1 MKEGYIKPQ
10 DRKKILLITDDIR
23 VHSGV
28 ASIGRELVMNTSH
41 HYNWC
46 QIAGSVKHPDKGKA
60 VDMSKDINKE
70 SGVEDSYVKLYPVD
84 AYGDSDTLRT
94 ILKIEQ
100 PDAILLI
107 TDPRYFEYVFNMEE
121 EIRRKIPIA
130 YLNIWDDM
138 PAPQYN
144 EEFYESCD
152 ALFGISKQTVA
163 INKIVLGDKSNG
175 KVIKYV
181 PHGLNENKFFPINH
195 STPHEEYTKFKDSI
209 TSGKDKDF
217 ILLFNSR
224 NIRRKSI
231 PDALA
236 AWKLFVDT
244 LSEEEKDKVLFIL
257 HTDIVSDHGTDIP
270 AVIEYLMGEDD
281 KTVIVSNNK
290 LPTSHMNYLYNMADG
305 VILLSSAEG
314 WGLALTESLLTGT
327 PFIANV
333 TGGMQDQM
341 RFIDNDGNW
350 YTNSKEIPS
359 NHNGTFTEHGK
370 WVLPVYPKALGM
382 VGSPTT
388 PYIWDSRCD
397 FRDARDKIIE
407 LYKMSKEEREERGN
421 AGREWALG
429 DEAGFTS
436 EKMSKTFTEG
446 MGELFLTWKPRKSF
460 TFWKDTDFK
469 VRTLNHKLE
478 Y

>member
-1 MKEGYIKPQ
+1 MKKEGYIKLE

-28 ASIGRELVMNTSH
+28 AQIGRELVINTSS

-46 QIAGSVKHPDKGKA
+46 QIAGSINHPDKGK
-60 VDMSKDINKE
+60 VTDISKDISKE
-70 SGVEDSYVKLYPVD
+70 SGIEDSYCKLYPVD
-84 AYGDSDTLRT
+84 GYGDPDTLRE
-94 ILKIEQ
+94 IIKLEQ

-107 TDPRYFEYVFNMEE
+107 TDPRYFQWVFNMEE
-121 EIRRKIPIA
+121 EIRRDIPIA

-163 INKIVLGDKSNG
+163 INKIVLGDKADG

-181 PHGLNENKFFPINH
+181 PHGLNDEKFFPLEEVN
-195 STPHEEYTKFKDSI
+195 EEYLNFKKDI
-209 TSGKDKDF
+209 TQGKDRDF
-217 ILLFNSR
+217 ILFFNSR

-236 AWKLFVDT
+236 AWKLFIDG
-244 LSEEEKDKVLFIL
+244 LSDEEKSKVLFVL
-257 HTDIVSDHGTDIP
+257 HTEVVSEHGTDLP
-270 AVIEYLMGEDD
+270 AVIEYLMGEDEQ
-281 KTVIVSNNK
+281 TVVISNQK

-305 VILLSSAEG
+305 VILISSAEG

-341 RFIDNDGNW
+341 RFIDGDGKW

-370 WVLPVYPKALGM
+370 WALPVYPKALGM
-382 VGSPTT
+382 VGSPVT

-397 FRDARDKIIE
+397 FRDARDRIVE
-407 LYKMSKEEREERGN
+407 LYQMSNKERKERGN
-421 AGREWALG
+421 TGREWAMG

-436 EKMSKTFTEG
+436 KKMAKTFTSG
-446 MGELFLTWKPRKSF
+446 MEELFSTWTPRKKF
-460 TFWKDTDFK
+460 TFWKDTDYK
-469 VRTLNHKLE
+469 TRTINHKLE

>member
-1 MKEGYIKPQ
+1 MKDGYIKQ
-10 DRKKILLITDDIR
+10 SDRKKILLLTDDIR

-28 ASIGRELVMNTSH
+28 AQIGREIALNTAH
-41 HYNWC
+41 RYNWV
-46 QIAGSVKHPDKGKA
+46 QLAGSVKHPDKGKIA
-60 VDMSKDINKE
+60 DISSEANKDI
-70 SGVEDSYVKLYPVD
+70 GIDDAYIKLFPVD
-84 AYGDSDTLRT
+84 GYGSPDLLREV
-94 ILKIEQ
+94 IKMEK

-107 TDPRYFEYVFNMEE
+107 TDPRYFQWVFNMEE
-121 EIRRKIPIA
+121 EIRKSIPIA

-163 INKIVLGDKSNG
+163 INKIVLGEKADG

-181 PHGLNENKFFPINH
+181 PHGLDTKKFFPLK
-195 STPHEEYTKFKDSI
+195 EETKDYLDFKNRF
-209 TSGKDKDF
+209 TKGEEKDF
-217 ILLFNSR
+217 ILFFNSR

-236 AWKLFVDT
+236 AWKLFIDDLT
-244 LSEEEKDKVLFIL
+244 EEQKDKALFIL
-257 HTDIVSDHGTDIP
+257 HTEPGSEHGTDLP
-270 AVIEYLMGEDD
+270 AVISYLLGDDD
-281 KTVIVSNNK
+281 KTVLISHQK
-290 LPTSHMNYLYNMADG
+290 LHHTQMNYLYNMADA
-305 VILLSSAEG
+305 VILISAAEG
-314 WGLALTESLLTGT
+314 WGLSLTESLLTGT

-341 RFIDNDGNW
+341 RFVDDKGEW

-359 NHNGTFTEHGK
+359 NHYGTFTEHGE
-370 WVLPVYPKALGM
+370 WALPVYPKALGM
-382 VGSPTT
+382 VGSMVT

-397 FRDARDKIIE
+397 YRDAYENIKTLYSMSDKKRKKIGD
-407 LYKMSKEEREERGN
+407 S
-421 AGREWALG
+421 GRKWATS

-436 EKMSKTFTEG
+436 IKMANTFADG
-446 MGELFLTWKPRKSF
+446 MEELFTTWKPRKNF
-460 TFWKDTDFK
+460 VFLQDNDFK
-469 VRTLNHKLE
+469 PRQLQHKLI

>member
-1 MKEGYIKPQ
+1 MKEGYIKQ
-10 DRKKILLITDDIR
+10 SDRKKILLLTDDIR

-28 ASIGRELVMNTSH
+28 AQIGREIVINTSH
-41 HYNWC
+41 RYNWI
-46 QIAGSVKHPDKGKA
+46 QLAGSVKHPDKGKIA
-60 VDMSKDINKE
+60 DLSKETNKE
-70 SGVEDSYVKLYPVD
+70 IGIEDAYTKLYPTD
-84 AYGDSDTLRT
+84 GYGTPDILRE
-94 ILKIEQ
+94 IIKLEK

-107 TDPRYFEYVFNMEE
+107 TDPRYFQWVFNMEE
-121 EIRRKIPIA
+121 EIRTNIPIA

-163 INKIVLGDKSNG
+163 INKIVLGDKAND

-181 PHGLNENKFFPINH
+181 PHGLDTNKFFPIK
-195 STPHEEYTKFKDSI
+195 EENAEYKEFVDRFTR
-209 TSGKDKDF
+209 GQEKDF

-236 AWKLFVDT
+236 AWKLFIDDLTEEQKKKT
-244 LSEEEKDKVLFIL
+244 LFVL
-257 HTDIVSDHGTDIP
+257 HTEPGSEHGTDLP
-270 AVIEYLMGEDD
+270 AVISYLMGEDD
-281 KTVIVSNNK
+281 TTVIISNQK
-290 LPTSHMNYLYNMADG
+290 LHYSQMNYLYNMADG
-305 VILLSSAEG
+305 VILLSAAEG
-314 WGLALTESLLTGT
+314 WGLSLTESLLTGT

-341 RFIDNDGNW
+341 RFIDHDGNW

-359 NHNGTFTEHGK
+359 NHNGTFTKHGE

-382 VGSPTT
+382 VGSMVT

-397 FRDARDKIIE
+397 FKDAYQNIKT
-407 LYKMSKEEREERGN
+407 LYSMSPEERLKRGES
-421 AGREWALG
+421 GRKWAIG
-429 DEAGFTS
+429 DEAGFTA
-436 EKMSKTFTEG
+436 EKMANTFADG
-446 MGELFLTWKPRKSF
+446 MEELFTTWKPRKNF
-460 TFWKDTDFK
+460 VFLQDDEFK
-469 VRTLNHKLE
+469 PRQLQHKLI

>member
-1 MKEGYIKPQ
+1 MKKEGYIKLE

-28 ASIGRELVMNTSH
+28 AQIGRELVINTSS

-46 QIAGSVKHPDKGKA
+46 QIAGSINHPDKGK
-60 VDMSKDINKE
+60 VTDISKDISKE
-70 SGVEDSYVKLYPVD
+70 SGIEDSYCKLYPVD
-84 AYGDSDTLRT
+84 GYGDPDTLRE
-94 ILKIEQ
+94 IIKLEQ

-107 TDPRYFEYVFNMEE
+107 TDPRYFQWVFNMEE
-121 EIRRKIPIA
+121 EIRRDIPIA

-163 INKIVLGDKSNG
+163 INKIVLGDKADG

-181 PHGLNENKFFPINH
+181 PHGLNDEKFFPLEEVN
-195 STPHEEYTKFKDSI
+195 EEYLNFKKDI
-209 TSGKDKDF
+209 TQGKDRDF
-217 ILLFNSR
+217 ILFFNSR

-236 AWKLFVDT
+236 AWKLFIDG
-244 LSEEEKDKVLFIL
+244 LSDEEKSKVLFVL
-257 HTDIVSDHGTDIP
+257 HTEVVSEHGTDLP
-270 AVIEYLMGEDD
+270 AVIEYLMGEDEQ
-281 KTVIVSNNK
+281 TVVISNQK

-305 VILLSSAEG
+305 VILISSAEG

-341 RFIDNDGNW
+341 RFVDENDEW
-350 YTNSKEIPS
+350 FTPSADIPS
-359 NHNGTFTEHGK
+359 NHRGTYKEHGE
-370 WVLPVYPKALGM
+370 WAFPVYPSSRSIQ
-382 VGSPTT
+382 GSPQT
-388 PYIWDSRCD
+388 PYIFDDRC
-397 FRDARDKIIE
+397 RWEDACDRI
-407 LYKMSKEEREERGN
+407 KETYHLGREELKRRGLK
-421 AGREWALG
+421 GREWALS

-436 EKMSKTFTEG
+436 KHQAERVIDSLDT
-446 MGELFLTWKPRKSF
+446 LFKTWKPREKYDVVNTSEYKGKF
-460 TFWKDTDFK
+460 
-469 VRTLNHKLE
+469 LNHKIT